1 MSPRPRYM
9 ARLRA
14 ALDADHALAL
24 LQRAV
29 AAQSVTGNEATMAK
43 MLQPEMARL
52 GLDPIATDF
61 LPGRPNIRGTRVGTG
76 GPHLLFMGHTDTV
89 NARGWVDHWAGSAQ
103 QDPFGG
109 AVIDGELWGRG
120 AADLKAGICASLA
133 ALDLID
139 RAGLHLKG
147 TLSYAFVGD
156 EESGEHGLG
165 VSAGVRAYSAQV
177 VAGDIPRPDFAIYL
191 EPTQLQVLPVQI
203 GFFIADIAIHGRTAY
218 FGRPELGVDALKAT
232 HAILSAI
239 WAHSDAIAARADH
252 PLLGRA
258 FALVTD
264 ITGGGMI
271 AVPGDCRLS
280 LIRKLLP
287 DENLE
292 AAALDLEA
300 VIHAATPPEI
310 SVRIDWPAGRDHSRG
325 GSAAETAADHPAVR
339 RLSEYMAAAKPGAGQ
354 IAGAHFWSEMPFL
367 TDQIG
372 CPAVYCAPGDI
383 SICHTFEERVPLSD
397 YYDGIVALAAFIVDF
412 CGITEAGPTIN
423 TQGEQP

>member
-1 MSPRPRYM
+1 MTDRPHYLS
-9 ARLRA
+9 RLRA
-14 ALDADHALAL
+14 AFDADHALAL

-29 AAQSVTGNEATMAK
+29 AAQSVTGAEANMAV

-52 GLDPIATDF
+52 GLNPIAADF

-89 NARGWVDHWAGSAQ
+89 SARGWADHWAGSAQ

-109 AVIDGELWGRG
+109 AVIDGQLWGRG

-139 RAGLHLKG
+139 RAGLRLKG
-147 TLSYAFVGD
+147 TVSYAFVGD
-156 EESGEHGLG
+156 EESGEPSTG
-165 VSAGVRAYSAQV
+165 VSAGVRAYTAQV
-177 VAGDIPRPDFAIYL
+177 VAGDIPRPDFAIYV

-203 GFFIADIAIHGRTAY
+203 GFFIADITILGRSAY

-239 WAHSDAIAARADH
+239 WAHSDAIAARSEH

-264 ITGGGMI
+264 ISGGGMI
-271 AVPGDCRLS
+271 AVPGECRLS

-287 DENLE
+287 DEDLE
-292 AAALDLEA
+292 TAALALEA
-300 VIHAATPPEI
+300 VIKSATPPAI
-310 SVRIDWPAGRDHSRG
+310 SVKIEWPAGRDHARG
-325 GSAAETAADHPAVR
+325 GSAAETAADHPAVQ
-339 RLSEYMAAAKPGAGQ
+339 RLSEFMAAAKPGAGQ

-367 TDQIG
+367 TNQIG

-383 SICHTFEERVPLSD
+383 SICHTFEERVPFSD
-397 YYDGIVALAAFIVDF
+397 YNDGIVALAAFIADF
-412 CGITEAGPTIN
+412 CGITEA
-423 TQGEQP
+423 

>member
-1 MSPRPRYM
+1 MTDRPQYM

-14 ALDADHALAL
+14 AFDADHALSL

-29 AAQSVTGNEATMAK
+29 VAQSVTGHEANMAG

-52 GLDPIATDF
+52 GLNPIAADF
-61 LPGRPNIRGTRVGTG
+61 LPGRPNIRGTRMGTG

-89 NARGWVDHWAGSAQ
+89 NARGWADHWAGCAQ

-109 AVIDGELWGRG
+109 AVIEGELWGRG

-139 RAGLHLKG
+139 RASLRLKG
-147 TLSYAFVGD
+147 TVSYAFVGD

-165 VSAGVRAYSAQV
+165 VSAGVRAYTAQV
-177 VAGDIPRPDFAIYL
+177 LAGDIPRPDFAIYV

-203 GFFIADIAIHGRTAY
+203 GFFIADVTILGRSAY

-232 HAILSAI
+232 HAILAAI
-239 WAHSDAIAARADH
+239 WAHSDAIAARAEH

-264 ITGGGMI
+264 IAGGGMI
-271 AVPGDCRLS
+271 AVPGECRLS

-287 DENLE
+287 DEDFE
-292 AAALDLEA
+292 TAALALEA
-300 VIHAATPPEI
+300 VIKSAAPQEI
-310 SVRIDWPAGRDHSRG
+310 FVKIKWPSGRDHARG
-325 GSAAETAADHPAVR
+325 GSAAETTADHPAVR
-339 RLSEYMAAAKPGAGQ
+339 RLSEFMAAAKPGAGQ

-367 TDQIG
+367 TNQIG

-397 YYDGIVALAAFIVDF
+397 YNDGIVALAAFIADF
-412 CGITEAGPTIN
+412 CGITEA
-423 TQGEQP
+423 

>member
-1 MSPRPRYM
+1 MTVRPQYV
-9 ARLRA
+9 ARLRTA
-14 ALDADHALAL
+14 FDADHALAL

-29 AAQSVTGNEATMAK
+29 AAQSVTGNEANMVR

-52 GLDPIATDF
+52 GLDPIAADF
-61 LPGRPNIRGTRVGTG
+61 LPGRPNIRGMRMGTG
-76 GPHLLFMGHTDTV
+76 GPHLLFMGHIDTV
-89 NARGWVDHWAGSAQ
+89 NARGWADHWAGSAQ

-109 AVIDGELWGRG
+109 AVIEGELWGRG

-139 RAGLHLKG
+139 RAGLRLKG
-147 TLSYAFVGD
+147 SISYAFVGD
-156 EESGEHGLG
+156 EESGELGLG
-165 VSAGVRAYSAQV
+165 VSAGVRAYTSQV
-177 VAGDIPRPDFAIYL
+177 VAGDVPRPDFAIYV
-191 EPTQLQVLPVQI
+191 EPTELQVLPVQI
-203 GFFIADIAIHGRTAY
+203 GFFIADITILGRSAY

-239 WAHSDAIAARADH
+239 WAHSDAIAARSEH

-271 AVPGDCRLS
+271 AVPGECRLS

-287 DENLE
+287 DEDLE
-292 AAALDLEA
+292 TAALALEA
-300 VIHAATPPEI
+300 VIKSAAPPEI
-310 SVRIDWPAGRDHSRG
+310 SVKFEWPAGRDHARG

-339 RLSEYMAAAKPGAGQ
+339 RLSEFMAASKPGAGQ

-367 TDQIG
+367 TNQIG

-383 SICHTFEERVPLSD
+383 SICHTFEERVPVSD
-397 YYDGIVALAAFIVDF
+397 YNDGIVALAAFIADF
-412 CGITEAGPTIN
+412 CGVTEA
-423 TQGEQP
+423 

>member
-1 MSPRPRYM
+1 MTDRPQYM

-14 ALDADHALAL
+14 AFDADHALSL

-29 AAQSVTGNEATMAK
+29 VAQSVTGHEANMAG

-52 GLDPIATDF
+52 GLNPIAADF
-61 LPGRPNIRGTRVGTG
+61 LPGRPNIRGTRMGTG

-89 NARGWVDHWAGSAQ
+89 NARGWADHWAGCAQ

-109 AVIDGELWGRG
+109 AVIEGELWGRG

-139 RAGLHLKG
+139 RASLRLKG
-147 TLSYAFVGD
+147 TVSYAFVGD

-165 VSAGVRAYSAQV
+165 VSAGVRAYTAQV
-177 VAGDIPRPDFAIYL
+177 LAGDIPRPDFAIYV

-203 GFFIADIAIHGRTAY
+203 GFFIADVTILGRSAY

-232 HAILSAI
+232 HAILAAI
-239 WAHSDAIAARADH
+239 WAHSDAIAARAEH

-264 ITGGGMI
+264 IAGGGMI
-271 AVPGDCRLS
+271 AVPGECRLS

-287 DENLE
+287 DEDFE
-292 AAALDLEA
+292 TAALALEA
-300 VIHAATPPEI
+300 VIKSAAPQEI
-310 SVRIDWPAGRDHSRG
+310 FVKIKWPSGRDHARG
-325 GSAAETAADHPAVR
+325 GSAAETTADHPAVQ
-339 RLSEYMAAAKPGAGQ
+339 RLSEFMAAAKPGAGK

-367 TDQIG
+367 TNQIG

-397 YYDGIVALAAFIVDF
+397 YNDGIVALAAFIADF
-412 CGITEAGPTIN
+412 CGITEA
-423 TQGEQP
+423 

>member
-1 MSPRPRYM
+1 MTERPHYLS
-9 ARLRA
+9 RLRA
-14 ALDADHALAL
+14 AFDADHALAL

-29 AAQSVTGNEATMAK
+29 AAQSVTGAEANMAG
-43 MLQPEMARL
+43 MLHPEMARL
-52 GLDPIATDF
+52 GLDPIAADF

-89 NARGWVDHWAGSAQ
+89 NARGWADHWAGSAQ

-109 AVIDGELWGRG
+109 AVIEGELWGRG

-139 RAGLHLKG
+139 RAGLRLKG
-147 TLSYAFVGD
+147 TVSYAFVGD

-165 VSAGVRAYSAQV
+165 VSAGVRAYTAQV
-177 VAGDIPRPDFAIYL
+177 LAGDIPCPDFAIYV

-203 GFFIADIAIHGRTAY
+203 GFFIADITILGRSAY

-239 WAHSDAIAARADH
+239 WAHSDAIAARSEH

-258 FALVTD
+258 FALVTE

-271 AVPGDCRLS
+271 AVPGECRLS

-287 DENLE
+287 DEDLE
-292 AAALDLEA
+292 TAALALEA
-300 VIHAATPPEI
+300 VIKAATPPEI
-310 SVRIDWPAGRDHSRG
+310 SVKIEWPAGRDHARG
-325 GSAAETAADHPAVR
+325 GSAAETAADHPGVR
-339 RLSEYMAAAKPGAGQ
+339 RLSEFMAAAKPGAGQ

-367 TDQIG
+367 TNQIG

-397 YYDGIVALAAFIVDF
+397 YNDGIVALAAFIADF
-412 CGITEAGPTIN
+412 CGITEA
-423 TQGEQP
+423 